1 MNTKSYPVLI
11 QKALDKVAVDRFS
24 LPEDYLAT
32 CQTILSYAEEIG
44 SDSLTGTAC
53 FYFAEYYYKHPE
65 SYDKFYQ
72 YLRRAILHLD
82 NQADDLYILARCY
95 NFLGINA
102 TDHGQTELAFDY
114 YIQAVFHAREADSK
128 QLEAICEYNIGT
140 QYDQM
145 GQQEEGQ
152 RHYKRAVNLIK
163 ACGTDDPYYFTVY
176 SYCLCQAVLYYVTR
190 QDTALMEVAMR
201 DLQSLI
207 HTLPDHEREEVY
219 IDTLYLQATIA
230 YAYKTDHKDDLFRLS
245 RTLIQQLE
253 KEALKIDDL
262 SDILTFAGFI
272 LESGYPSPVRE
283 ILDILMPQVNQCNIP
298 FIRQSLARLAIKY
311 YRYVG
316 NVEKE
321 LEAFRLY
328 YDATESYMAET
339 NKEYVYFLNLRNDLD
354 ELRAKNAHLLQQAT
368 TDALTGLPN
377 RLAFNEASER
387 AFDKAYVGQTTL
399 AVEILDIDDFKH
411 FNDTLGHQNG
421 DLYLK
426 TFGTLLSSVQKEGIT
441 AFRYGGDEFV
451 LLYEGMSDEE
461 ILAVATG
468 IKEKVTSLSITA
480 DNGDLLPGMTISQG
494 ICQSIP
500 KGKNRTWDFLYAAD
514 HALYDVKRKNKND
527 VSLMNELIPM
537 PERFRS

>member
-1 MNTKSYPVLI
+1 
-11 QKALDKVAVDRFS
+11 
-24 LPEDYLAT
+24 
-32 CQTILSYAEEIG
+32 
-44 SDSLTGTAC
+44 
-53 FYFAEYYYKHPE
+53 
-65 SYDKFYQ
+65 
-72 YLRRAILHLD
+72 
-82 NQADDLYILARCY
+82 
-95 NFLGINA
+95 
-102 TDHGQTELAFDY
+102 
-114 YIQAVFHAREADSK
+114 
-128 QLEAICEYNIGT
+128 
-140 QYDQM
+140 
-145 GQQEEGQ
+145 
-152 RHYKRAVNLIK
+152 
-163 ACGTDDPYYFTVY
+163 
-176 SYCLCQAVLYYVTR
+176 
-190 QDTALMEVAMR
+190 
-201 DLQSLI
+201 
-207 HTLPDHEREEVY
+207 
-219 IDTLYLQATIA
+219 
-230 YAYKTDHKDDLFRLS
+230 
-245 RTLIQQLE
+245 
-253 KEALKIDDL
+253 
-262 SDILTFAGFI
+262 
-272 LESGYPSPVRE
+272 
-283 ILDILMPQVNQCNIP
+283 MPQVNQCNIP

-311 YRYVG
+311 CRYVG

-387 AFDKAYVGQTTL
+387 AFDKAYVDQTTL

-426 TFGTLLSSVQKEGIT
+426 TLGTLLSSVQKEGIT